1 MQIKSFFTVVS
12 ALFLSSISKAQ
23 FSRYIIQLKNKT
35 NSPFS
40 ISNPSQFL
48 SQRATDRRLRYNIA
62 IDENDLPVNP
72 AYLDSISMAGDV
84 TILNTSKWFN
94 QVCIKTTDAAVIAR
108 INAMQFVI
116 KSSPIAARPIQA
128 LTRVNK
134 QLDADADIPLNP
146 LLQRPSYPNSNYYD
160 YGLAYQQIHLHNA
173 DFLHNHG
180 FRGNNLQMAI
190 TDAGFYKYDILP
202 TFDSVRNSNKI
213 LGTWDFVANKASVSE
228 ENEHGMKCFS
238 TIAANMPGKFVGTAP
253 EASFYLFRTEDVS
266 SEYPVEEQNWVAAAE
281 RADSLGADI
290 ISVSLG
296 YYYFDNSSFNYTYAD
311 MDGGTTLIARAVNVA
326 AEKGL
331 MVVASAGNEGSK
343 PWHYISTPGDAD
355 KGLSVGA
362 VNVNRQAGA
371 FSSYG
376 PSSDGQVKP
385 DVAAVGVSAVVASQ
399 FNGLPSY
406 GNGTSY
412 ACPIMAGI
420 TACLWQA
427 FPEVNNAALIDVL
440 HQSSDR
446 SNNPDDRSGY
456 GIPDAKKAFVL
467 LLKKLYSQQLYI
479 DENCAAKLSWSVK
492 AAAGMN
498 IVIERKLPAD
508 TNYAP
513 VDTQST
519 NTSFSKQHFNFSDDL
534 SALGPGITIRY
545 RIKMNI
551 GTDSSFYLDSAA
563 VQYTER
569 CYFYKDSITIAPN
582 PVRDMLTV
590 FIKKPSLPVNI
601 SVTVHNMSGQ
611 KVYQLINQPVNSSR
625 VFSIPMKQ
633 LSSGLYYVTL
643 WVNNKKQLVKKIMKL

>member
-296 YYYFDNSSFNYTYAD
+296 YYYFDNSIFNYSYAD
-311 MDGGTTLIARAVNVA
+311 MNGNTSMVARAVNFA
-326 AEKGL
+326 AQKGL
-331 MVVASAGNEGSK
+331 MVVASAGNEGEK

-355 KGLSVGA
+355 KALSVGA
-362 VNVNRQAGA
+362 VNVSGQPGA

-376 PSSDGQVKP
+376 PGSDGQVKP
-385 DVAAVGVSAVVASQ
+385 DVAAVGVAAVVASQ
-399 FNGLPSY
+399 LNGQPVY

-412 ACPIMAGI
+412 AAPIMAGI
-420 TACLWQA
+420 TTCLWQA
-427 FPEVNNAALIDVL
+427 FPEVNNDILVDII
-440 HQSSDR
+440 HQSSNK
-446 SNNPDDRSGY
+446 SNNPDDRIGY

-467 LLKKLYSQQLYI
+467 LLKKLYTQQISI
-479 DENCAAKLSWSVK
+479 DQNCIAKLSWTVK
-492 AAAGMN
+492 TAAGMN
-498 IVIERKLPAD
+498 MVIERKLPAD
-508 TNYAP
+508 TNYVP
-513 VDTQST
+513 VDTQMINT
-519 NTSFSKQHFNFSDDL
+519 NFSKQHFNFSDDL
-534 SALGPGITIRY
+534 SASEPGITIRY

-563 VQYTER
+563 IQYTER

-582 PVRDMLTV
+582 PVRDVLTV
-590 FIKKPSLPVNI
+590 FIKKPFSPVNF

-611 KVYQLINQPVNSSR
+611 NVYQLINQSVNSSR
-625 VFSIPMKQ
+625 IFSIPMKQ

-643 WVNNKKQLVKKIMKL
+643 WVNNKKQLVKKIVKL

>member
-1 MQIKSFFTVVS
+1 MPIKNIFVVLITL
-12 ALFLSSISKAQ
+12 LFSYASNAQ
-23 FSRYIIQLKNKT
+23 FSRYIIQLKDKT

-48 SQRATDRRLRYNIA
+48 SQRAMDRRARYNIA
-62 IDENDLPVNP
+62 IDQNDIPVNP
-72 AYLDSISMAGDV
+72 AYIDSIRMAGDV
-84 TILNTSKWFN
+84 TILNVSKWFN
-94 QVCIKTTDAAVIAR
+94 QVCIKTTDAVAIAK
-108 INAMQFVI
+108 INALPFVV
-116 KSSPIAARPIQA
+116 KSSPIAARPIQLLA
-128 LTRVNK
+128 PVDK

-146 LLQRPSYPNSNYYD
+146 ILQRPSDPNSNYYD

-180 FRGNNLQMAI
+180 FRGNGLQMAV
-190 TDAGFYKYDILP
+190 TDAGFYNYHTLP

-213 LGTWDFVANKASVSE
+213 LGTWDFVSNKASVSE
-228 ENEHGMKCFS
+228 ENDHGMKCFS

-253 EASFYLFRTEDVS
+253 EASFYLFRTEDVR

-296 YYYFDNSSFNYTYAD
+296 YYFFDNSSFNYAYAD

-331 MVVASAGNEGSK
+331 IVVASAGNEGAK

-362 VNVNRQAGA
+362 VNVNRQVGG

-399 FNGLPSY
+399 FNGLPTY

-440 HQSSDR
+440 HQSSDK
-446 SNNPDDRSGY
+446 SDNPDDRTGF
-456 GIPDAKKAFVL
+456 GIPDVKKAFVL
-467 LLKKLYSQQLYI
+467 LLKKLYTQQISI
-479 DENCAAKLSWSVK
+479 DQNCIAKLSWTVK
-492 AAAGMN
+492 TAAGMN
-498 IVIERKLPAD
+498 MVIERKLPAD
-508 TNYAP
+508 TNYVP
-513 VDTQST
+513 VDTQMINT
-519 NTSFSKQHFNFSDDL
+519 NFSKQHFIFSDDL

-551 GTDSSFYLDSAA
+551 GADSSFYLDSAA

-590 FIKKPSLPVNI
+590 FIKKTSSPVNV
-601 SVTVHNMSGQ
+601 SVTVHNLSGQ
-611 KVYQLINQPVNSSR
+611 KVYQLSNQPVNSSR

-643 WVNNKKQLVKKIMKL
+643 WANNKKQLVKNIVKL